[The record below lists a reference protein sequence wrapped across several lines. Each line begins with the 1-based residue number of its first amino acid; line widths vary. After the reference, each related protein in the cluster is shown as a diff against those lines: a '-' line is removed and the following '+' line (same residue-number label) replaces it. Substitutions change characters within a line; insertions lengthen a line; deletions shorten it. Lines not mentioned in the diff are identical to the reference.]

1 MKKTIFLLFLFIP
14 SLIFAQ
20 SPDWLWAN
28 SAGGTGYDYGRS
40 VTADD
45 SGNVY
50 VTGNFNSASLP
61 FGTTTLMNANAGSHD
76 IFVTKYDENGN
87 VLWAMRNGGSNN
99 DYAQSIAV
107 DDSGNV
113 YVSGYFTS
121 PTITFGTTTLLSAG
135 STDVFIVKYD
145 GSGNVIWATGAGG
158 SGGDYAQSIA
168 ADASG
173 NVYMTG
179 YFDSATL
186 TFGTTVLTNAGSSN
200 IFIAKYDGNGNVIW
214 ATHYGGS
221 SNDYAVSITANS
233 SGKVYITGYF
243 NSPTL
248 SFGST
253 ILNNVSNHDIFVVK
267 FDANGNV
274 LWAKS
279 NGGSGGDYGQS
290 IAADGS
296 GNVYVTGY
304 FISPTITFG
313 TTTLNNVG
321 GSDIFIAKYDGS
333 GNILWATSNGGS
345 ATDAGDCVAADASG
359 NVYVTGY
366 FNSSSLTFG
375 TTTLINAGS
384 YDVFTVKYD
393 VNGNILWSTGNGGA
407 SLEGGDGIAADNLG
421 NVYVTG
427 YSFSS
432 SLPFGST
439 DLTNAGGYDIY
450 VAKFGVCIAATFSQ
464 NLAICPGES
473 ITVGANTYFSS
484 GTYIDTLVV
493 GNACDSIVTTYLT
506 IRPTYDTTQNVIINQ
521 ADTLFVGN
529 NFYTIQG
536 SYADTLV
543 AMNGCDSIIN
553 TNLTVLM
560 GVGEFPDQIDL
571 FIYPNPAHG
580 MLNIS
585 FTGNGEGIDR
595 ITINNLF
602 GQEVFSWMQP
612 YPKNKFQVD
621 ISNHPAGIYFIHINQ
636 NNKIKTCK
644 LIIE

>member
-1 MKKTIFLLFLFIP
+1 MKKIIFLLFLFIP

-28 SAGGTGYDYGRS
+28 GAGETGYDYGRS
-40 VTADD
+40 VAADD

-87 VLWAMRNGGSNN
+87 VLWATRNGGSNN
-99 DYAQSIAV
+99 DYAQGIAV

-121 PTITFGTTTLLSAG
+121 PTITFGTTTLLNAG

-145 GSGNVIWATGAGG
+145 GSGNVIWATSAGS

-168 ADASG
+168 TDASG

-186 TFGTTVLTNAGSSN
+186 TFGTTILTNAGSSN
-200 IFIAKYDGNGNVIW
+200 IFIVKYDGNGNVLW

-221 SNDYAVSITANS
+221 SNDYAVSVAANTT
-233 SGKVYITGYF
+233 GNVFITGYF

-248 SFGST
+248 AFGAT

-267 FDANGNV
+267 FDGNGNV

-279 NGGSGGDYGQS
+279 NGGTAGDYGQS
-290 IAADGS
+290 IATDGS
-296 GNVYVTGY
+296 GNAYITGY
-304 FISPTITFG
+304 FISPALTFG
-313 TTTLNNVG
+313 ITTLNNTG
-321 GSDIFIAKYDGS
+321 NSDFFIAKYDGS

-345 ATDAGDCVAADASG
+345 ATDAGDCIAADASG

-366 FNSSSLTFG
+366 FNSPTYTFG
-375 TTTLINAGS
+375 TTILTNAGS
-384 YDVFTVKYD
+384 YDIFTVKYD
-393 VNGNILWSTGNGGA
+393 ANGNLIWATSNGGS
-407 SLEGGDGIAADNLG
+407 SLEGGDGIAANDLG
-421 NVYVTG
+421 NVYTTG
-427 YSFSS
+427 YFYSS
-432 SLPFGST
+432 ALSFGST
-439 DLTNAGGYDIY
+439 DLTNAGGYDIF
-450 VAKFGVCIAATFSQ
+450 VAKFGICIAATFSQ
-464 NLAICPGES
+464 SIAICPGQS

-521 ADTLFVGN
+521 GDTLFVGN

-560 GVGEFPDQIDL
+560 GVGEFPDQHDL
-571 FIYPNPAHG
+571 LIYPNPAHG

-585 FTGNGEGIDR
+585 FTGNDEEIDR

-602 GQEVFSWMQP
+602 GQEVFSLMQP

-621 ISNHPAGIYFIHINQ
+621 ISNHPAGIYFIHVNQ